1 MLISIIAL
9 VFICALLSAIV
20 WIGAYGC
27 MKMSNEEPVI
37 RSIRCAD
44 DWFE

>member
-1 MLISIIAL
+1 MLFSMIAVL
-9 VFICALLSAIV
+9 LICALLSAVI
-20 WIGAYGC
+20 WLSTYGC
-27 MKMSNEEPVI
+27 MKMSDEEPVI

>member
-1 MLISIIAL
+1 MLVSIIAL
-9 VFICALLSAIV
+9 VLICTLLSAIV
-20 WIGAYGC
+20 WIGAYSC
-27 MKMSNEEPVI
+27 MKMSNEEPNI